1 MKLNH
6 VLQNMNSARC
16 LGPKFPKIQQTI
28 PHSCPGTALYYAVER
43 RYFEEKTSRADI
55 ASMFLITTNQLTK
68 AVTGVD
74 YESGPHPYK
83 RKRMTDVTSTTPSKV
98 AKTAAYTTPSTS
110 HKDSP
115 ATSTEAIITKTVKGH
130 QVTKALRKMTKVDQI
145 IPKDTEETR
154 EDMLSSSLGSSNSE
168 DLPEVNL

>member
-1 MKLNH
+1 M
-6 VLQNMNSARC
+6 A
-16 LGPKFPKIQQTI
+16 
-28 PHSCPGTALYYAVER
+28 ALYYTVER

-68 AVTGVD
+68 AVTGMD

-83 RKRMTDVTSTTPSKV
+83 RKRMTGATSTTLSKV
-98 AKTAAYTTPSTS
+98 AKTAADTTPLTS

-130 QVTKALRKMTKVDQI
+130 QATKALCKMTKDDPI
-145 IPKDTEETR
+145 IPKDMEETR
-154 EDMLSSSLGSSNSE
+154 EDTLSSTSGSSNSE
-168 DLPEVNL
+168 NLPEVNL

>member
-1 MKLNH
+1 M
-6 VLQNMNSARC
+6 A
-16 LGPKFPKIQQTI
+16 
-28 PHSCPGTALYYAVER
+28 ALYYAVER
-43 RYFEEKTSRADI
+43 WYFEEKTSRADI

-83 RKRMTDVTSTTPSKV
+83 RKRTRDATFTTLSKV
-98 AKTAAYTTPSTS
+98 AKTATDNTPSTS

-115 ATSTEAIITKTVKGH
+115 TTSTEAIVTKTVKGH
-130 QVTKALRKMTKVDQI
+130 QVTKALRKMTKDDPI

-154 EDMLSSSLGSSNSE
+154 EGMLSSSSGSSDSE
-168 DLPEVNL
+168 PLPEVNL